1 MRFSTGLVMGALM
14 GAAGTGYA
22 MQNRR
27 MKKKIL
33 REGKELAQKMGD
45 AAECAAEK
53 MHW

>member
-27 MKKKIL
+27 MKRKIM
-33 REGKELAQKMGD
+33 REGKQLAEKAGD
-45 AAECAAEK
+45 AAEAVAEK